1 MKGLTLVPAL
11 WLIAAAAAKAQ
22 QPRVAASRDSP
33 TIVFV
38 CEHGTVKSVLALAY
52 FEQFARA
59 KGLPFRAVS
68 RGTAPDPSLP
78 AFMIAG
84 LRRDGL
90 AIGEFRPTRFSE
102 RDLVSAI
109 GVVSFDQPSVAS
121 VVAGRVP
128 IVAWDRL
135 PSVTA
140 NYEVARDSIKQ
151 RVAAL
156 VDSLARVSRQ
166 RP

>member
-1 MKGLTLVPAL
+1 MTKLAIVVAS
-11 WLIAAAAAKAQ
+11 WLIAATTANAQ
-22 QPRVAASRDSP
+22 QPRPTSRDSQ

-52 FEQFARA
+52 FGQLVRE

-68 RGTAPDPSLP
+68 RGTAPDSALP
-78 AFMIAG
+78 VFMIAG
-84 LRRDGL
+84 LRRDGVD
-90 AIGEFRPTRFSE
+90 IGPFTPARFS
-102 RDLVSAI
+102 DSDVLSAS
-109 GVVSFDQPSVAS
+109 GVVSFDQPNVAS
-121 VVAGRVP
+121 AVAGRVAT
-128 IVAWDRL
+128 IAWDRL

-140 NYEVARDSIKQ
+140 NYGVARDSIKQ

-156 VDSLARVSRQ
+156 VDSLARTSSQ